1 MFTRVPTLCNKYTNN
16 LDETFTLNIAQ
27 DIYIP
32 KQIECI

>member
-27 DIYIP
+27 TYTFP
-32 KQIECI
+32 NR